1 MKIDRGT
8 AVLIVLAA
16 GVLFGTTGTAAV
28 LSDVSAS
35 STSIAAARLG
45 IGAIG
50 LVVISLLQR
59 DFAHLVVLWK
69 LPRVWIMG
77 ASVASYMWSFFLGVH
92 LAGAAVASLV
102 SISLA
107 PMLAGT
113 FSRIFGKPW
122 PGKVWVVSTVLA
134 VVGVILLSA
143 PTNEDGGNR
152 ILGALAA
159 TVAAASYAFYT
170 VMGSNLVEDSH
181 HATDA
186 LSASFSIGAVFLL
199 PFLVADHDWI
209 LTGRGFALALW
220 LGLAST
226 TLSYFLFGIGIT
238 HLLPGVVATLL
249 LSEPFVAT
257 MLGVFIIGEPMA
269 ARGWFG
275 CLLIVTGLVMVSRNE
290 SRQNNAAVVG
300 N

>member
-1 MKIDRGT
+1 MKIDRG
-8 AVLIVLAA
+8 ASVGIVLLA
-16 GVLFGTTGTAAV
+16 GVLFGTTGTAVV
-28 LSDVSAS
+28 LSGVQAD
-35 STSIAAARLG
+35 STAIAAARLI

-50 LVVISLLQR
+50 LLGISLYQR
-59 DFAHLVVLWK
+59 DLGHIVALWK
-69 LPRVWIMG
+69 LPRVWVMG
-77 ASVASYMWSFFLGVH
+77 TSVASYMLSFFAAVH

-113 FSRIFGKPW
+113 FSRMFGKPW

-134 VVGVILLSA
+134 VIGVVLLSA
-143 PTNEDGGNR
+143 PTSADGGNR
-152 ILGALAA
+152 VLGALSAA
-159 TVAAASYAFYT
+159 IAAASYAFYT
-170 VMGSNLVEDSH
+170 VMGANLVEDSH
-181 HATDA
+181 HATDS
-186 LSASFSIGAVFLL
+186 LSASFSIGAVMLI
-199 PFLVADHDWI
+199 PFLVMDHEWI
-209 LTGRGFALALW
+209 MSGRGLTLALW

-257 MLGVFIIGEPMA
+257 MLGVFVIGEPMA
-269 ARGWFG
+269 TRGWFG
-275 CLLIVTGLVMVSRNE
+275 CLLIVTGLIMVSRNE
-290 SRQNNAAVVG
+290 TRQSNAVVG

>member
-1 MKIDRGT
+1 MQIDRGT
-8 AVLIVLAA
+8 SVGIVLLA

-28 LSDVSAS
+28 LADVQAS
-35 STSIAAARLG
+35 STAIAAARLG

-50 LVVISLLQR
+50 LVTISLIQR
-59 DFAHLVVLWK
+59 DFGHLIALWK
-69 LPRVWIMG
+69 LPRVWVMG
-77 ASVASYMWSFFLGVH
+77 ISVASYMGSFFLAVH

-113 FSRIFGKPW
+113 FARMFGKPW
-122 PGKVWVVSTVLA
+122 PGRVWVVSTVLA
-134 VVGVILLSA
+134 VIGVVLLSA
-143 PTNEDGGNR
+143 PTSADGGNR
-152 ILGALAA
+152 VLGALSAA
-159 TVAAASYAFYT
+159 IAAASYAFYT
-170 VMGSNLVEDSH
+170 VMGANLVEDAH

-186 LSASFSIGAVFLL
+186 LSASFSIGAVILL
-199 PFLVADHDWI
+199 PFLALDHAWI
-209 LTGRGFALALW
+209 LTSKGLTLALW

-257 MLGVFIIGEPMA
+257 MLGVFVIGEPMA
-269 ARGWFG
+269 SRGWFG
-275 CLLIVTGLVMVSRNE
+275 CFLIVTGLIMVSRNE
-290 SRQNNAAVVG
+290 SRQSNAVVVG